1 MATTRIIPM
10 HVNKGKTIAQCL
22 TERTDY
28 AKNPDK
34 TEDGEYISAYACDA
48 KTADSEFLLSKR
60 QYRQLTGREQASDVI
75 AYQIRQSFKPGEVTP
90 EEANRLGYEFA
101 RRFTK
106 GDHAFIVCTH
116 TDKQHIH
123 NHIIWNSTTLD
134 CTRKFRNFWGS
145 TEAVRKLSDLVCM
158 EHRLSVIE
166 NPKPH
171 GKSYNKWLGG
181 NAKPCQ
187 RDLLRA
193 AIDAALA
200 KKPKDFEA
208 FLKLVEE
215 AGYTVKRGKHV
226 TFMRDGQPQNI
237 RLRSLGEGYSE
248 EELRAV
254 ILGTRVHTPRRKKR
268 YPSKV
273 SRPTLISQIEAK
285 IGNGKGAAY
294 DQKLKVVKLKSMAET
309 LLFIQKHDFADFDA
323 LADYADAASGRTKE
337 LTAKIKAAESRM
349 AEIAVLKTHIINY
362 VKTKDVYA
370 AYRKAGYSK
379 KYLAEHEP
387 DILLHKAAK
396 KAFDEQGLQKLPTVK
411 KLQSEY
417 AELLVQKKRN
427 YTAYRQARDEMREL
441 LKAKANVDRIL
452 GNENRTG
459 NTEKEQ
465 AQH

>member
-1 MATTRIIPM
+1 
-10 HVNKGKTIAQCL
+10 
-22 TERTDY
+22 
-28 AKNPDK
+28 
-34 TEDGEYISAYACDA
+34 
-48 KTADSEFLLSKR
+48 
-60 QYRQLTGREQASDVI
+60 
-75 AYQIRQSFKPGEVTP
+75 
-90 EEANRLGYEFA
+90 
-101 RRFTK
+101 
-106 GDHAFIVCTH
+106 
-116 TDKQHIH
+116 
-123 NHIIWNSTTLD
+123 
-134 CTRKFRNFWGS
+134 
-145 TEAVRKLSDLVCM
+145 M

-200 KKPKDFEA
+200 KKPENFEV

-254 ILGTRVHTPRRKKR
+254 ILGTRVHTPRRKKSF
-268 YPSKV
+268 PSKA

-285 IGNGKGAAY
+285 IGSGKGTAY

-362 VKTKDVYA
+362 AKTRDIYT

-379 KYLAEHEP
+379 KYYDAHES
-387 DILLHKAAK
+387 DIIIHKAAK
-396 KAFDEQGLQKLPTVK
+396 KVFDDLALKKLPTVK
-411 KLQSEY
+411 SLQAEY
-417 AELLVQKKRN
+417 SDLLVQKKLD
-427 YTAYRQARDEMREL
+427 YAELSKARDEAKRLQIYKANAEMLLRTDADEQRQTREHQHFDEHSLSGEVCFGIGKEYWGKGLMREAL
-441 LKAKANVDRIL
+441 DEIFCFGFNILRLKKIIAACDVRNVRAVGVIKKCGMSYKRTVPEDRSDCCYFDIY
-452 GNENRTG
+452 
-459 NTEKEQ
+459 EKSIN
-465 AQH
+465 

>member
-90 EEANRLGYEFA
+90 EEANQLGYEFA

-171 GKSYNKWLGG
+171 GKSYNKWMGG

-208 FLKLVEE
+208 FLKLVEA
-215 AGYTVKRGKHV
+215 AGYTVKRGKHI
-226 TFMRDGQPQNI
+226 TFMRDGQPQDTRI
-237 RLRSLGEGYSE
+237 CGTGIMLFRS
-248 EELRAV
+248 
-254 ILGTRVHTPRRKKR
+254 
-268 YPSKV
+268 
-273 SRPTLISQIEAK
+273 
-285 IGNGKGAAY
+285 
-294 DQKLKVVKLKSMAET
+294 DMAS
-309 LLFIQKHDFADFDA
+309 L
-323 LADYADAASGRTKE
+323 
-337 LTAKIKAAESRM
+337 
-349 AEIAVLKTHIINY
+349 
-362 VKTKDVYA
+362 
-370 AYRKAGYSK
+370 
-379 KYLAEHEP
+379 
-387 DILLHKAAK
+387 
-396 KAFDEQGLQKLPTVK
+396 
-411 KLQSEY
+411 
-417 AELLVQKKRN
+417 
-427 YTAYRQARDEMREL
+427 
-441 LKAKANVDRIL
+441 
-452 GNENRTG
+452 
-459 NTEKEQ
+459 
-465 AQH
+465 